1 MGQAPDV
8 RISLLG
14 LGRAGGFH
22 LASIRALPGV
32 ELVQVHDTD
41 PERAAEVA
49 AAHGCRRAA
58 SPAEATGATDIDAVV
73 VATPTQSHFGYVEAA
88 LDAGKP
94 VLSEKPLGTTVAE
107 IDRCFGLAEARDVPL
122 LVAFQRRFDASF
134 AAVAAAAHAGEVGG
148 LQFIR
153 SVSRD
158 SPVPSLAYLE
168 TSGGIFHDCVVHDFD
183 LVCWVAGE
191 APEEVFA
198 YGSNFAPGVRE
209 IGDLDNVV
217 VSLRF
222 PSGLLASID
231 ASRQGPHGYDQ
242 RLEVLGLEGMVESRN
257 WPQNTAEVSTAAGS
271 RRAPIDYSFPTRYAE
286 AYRNEFVCF
295 LDCVR
300 GDRTPPITHAD
311 VRLNHRVADA
321 AALSARTGKPIRL
334 DEVEG

>member
-1 MGQAPDV
+1 M
-8 RISLLG
+8 
-14 LGRAGGFH
+14 
-22 LASIRALPGV
+22 
-32 ELVQVHDTD
+32 
-41 PERAAEVA
+41 
-49 AAHGCRRAA
+49 
-58 SPAEATGATDIDAVV
+58 
-73 VATPTQSHFGYVEAA
+73 
-88 LDAGKP
+88 
-94 VLSEKPLGTTVAE
+94 
-107 IDRCFGLAEARDVPL
+107 
-122 LVAFQRRFDASF
+122 
-134 AAVAAAAHAGEVGG
+134 GG

-191 APEEVFA
+191 APDEVFA

-271 RRAPIDYSFPTRYAE
+271 R
-286 AYRNEFVCF
+286 
-295 LDCVR
+295 
-300 GDRTPPITHAD
+300 
-311 VRLNHRVADA
+311 
-321 AALSARTGKPIRL
+321 
-334 DEVEG
+334 